1 MISTRQVTFVCTICG
16 KTVTQ
21 QRYPGRF
28 PSYCGETCEDEG
40 RRKKTQERVKKLRA
54 RQKKRRP
61 MTEQPHWH
69 PIAMLATIARH
80 IDGMVEADQ
89 EQLAT
94 LQEARTKPYVLDDDT
109 VTRVKH
115 AFTTQRED
123 FWVFEEQ
130 LRSFQ
135 ALQLTAKP
143 RAEIT
148 RLQSQMARLR
158 QINSDV
164 LTQAEDLSKGKI

>member
-1 MISTRQVTFVCTICG
+1 M
-16 KTVTQ
+16 
-21 QRYPGRF
+21 
-28 PSYCGETCEDEG
+28 
-40 RRKKTQERVKKLRA
+40 A
-54 RQKKRRP
+54 
-61 MTEQPHWH
+61 EQPHWH
-69 PIAMLATIARH
+69 PIAMLATIAQH

-109 VTRVKH
+109 VTRVKR

-130 LRSFQ
+130 LRRWQ
-135 ALQLTAKP
+135 AGKLTAMS
-143 RAEIT
+143 RAEVT
-148 RLQSQMARLR
+148 RLQSQLARLR

-164 LTQAEDLSKGKI
+164 LALLRS

>member
-1 MISTRQVTFVCTICG
+1 MAEKEEKS
-16 KTVTQ
+16 
-21 QRYPGRF
+21 
-28 PSYCGETCEDEG
+28 
-40 RRKKTQERVKKLRA
+40 
-54 RQKKRRP
+54 RP
-61 MTEQPHWH
+61 MAEQPHWH

-109 VTRVKH
+109 VTRVKR

-130 LRSFQ
+130 LRRWQ
-135 ALQLTAKP
+135 ALKLTTEQ
-143 RAEIT
+143 RAEVT
-148 RLQSQMARLR
+148 RLQGQLVRLR

-164 LTQAEDLSKGKI
+164 LALAEELSKGTIEKQLAKSDVELGLEALLRMANGEDPLKG

>member
-1 MISTRQVTFVCTICG
+1 M
-16 KTVTQ
+16 
-21 QRYPGRF
+21 
-28 PSYCGETCEDEG
+28 
-40 RRKKTQERVKKLRA
+40 A
-54 RQKKRRP
+54 
-61 MTEQPHWH
+61 EQPHWH

-94 LQEARTKPYVLDDDT
+94 LQKARTKPYVLDDDT

-115 AFTTQRED
+115 AF
-123 FWVFEEQ
+123 
-130 LRSFQ
+130 
-135 ALQLTAKP
+135 KP

-164 LTQAEDLSKGKI
+164 LTLAEELSKGTIEKQLAKSDFELGLEALLRMANGEDPLKG

>member
-1 MISTRQVTFVCTICG
+1 MAEKEEKS
-16 KTVTQ
+16 
-21 QRYPGRF
+21 
-28 PSYCGETCEDEG
+28 
-40 RRKKTQERVKKLRA
+40 RA
-54 RQKKRRP
+54 
-61 MTEQPHWH
+61 MAEQPHWH

-94 LQEARTKPYVLDDDT
+94 LQEARTKPYVLDDYT
-109 VTRVKH
+109 VTRVMH

-130 LRSFQ
+130 LHRWQ
-135 ALQLTAKP
+135 ALQLSAKP

-158 QINSDV
+158 HINSDV
-164 LTQAEDLSKGKI
+164 LTLAEELSKGTIEKQLAKSDFELGLEALLRRANGEDPLKG